1 MEQGLKERL
10 VGAAVLVIM
19 AVIFIP
25 MLLGGSPG
33 SDEPITETNI
43 PLRPDNKSSSRIVPL
58 LETGTESGPT
68 IKDVKEDKVK
78 PVDTPK
84 ESLHSITS
92 QETTAEPEQV
102 VQLAD
107 TSQSKRVGLT
117 AWIVQLGSFNTKEN
131 ADLLNE
137 RLRKDGYPAFVEPL
151 QQEGGTIYRVRVG
164 PELLRSDA
172 DSLLDKLKT
181 SMKLDGIVLRYP

>member
-1 MEQGLKERL
+1 MKERL
-10 VGAAVLVIM
+10 VGAAILVIM

-25 MLLGGSPG
+25 MLLGGSPE

-43 PLRPDNKSSSRIVPL
+43 PERPDNKSSSRIVPL
-58 LETGTESGPT
+58 LETETESSST
-68 IKDVKEDKVK
+68 IKGVKEDKIK
-78 PVDTPK
+78 PVDTLK
-84 ESLHSITS
+84 ESAHSITR
-92 QETTAEPEQV
+92 QETIAESEQV

-107 TSQSKRVGLT
+107 KSQSKRVGLT
-117 AWIVQLGSFNTKEN
+117 AWVVQLGSFNTKEN

-137 RLRKDGYPAFVEPL
+137 RLRKAGYPAFVEPIK
-151 QQEGGTIYRVRVG
+151 QEGGTIYRVRVG